1 MGNFG
6 KTKLI
11 IINKLADL
19 YTNGNKTG
27 AKKILKLIKE
37 NKEFREMY
45 VFYDEIEKMYFEDKS
60 LAESYVNTLIGILPE
75 KNNKLIKSGLVINE
89 EYSQP
94 TNPIYDLLDVLCES
108 ITLNNAKEI
117 TQTKNDL
124 VKHLTTPKE
133 QDSIIENYTMNEKL
147 LYAVLV
153 NNFNEKYLNELTEEQ
168 QTELQEILSI
178 DNETLSV
185 KINQLKEETLQKVN
199 TLLTESEGEVT
210 ERLNDVKSEVESITT
225 SKYNYFRLMEL
236 KNGLEI

>member
-117 TQTKNDL
+117 TQTKNDVFVFTSSGTGAMDAAL
-124 VKHLTTPKE
+124 
-133 QDSIIENYTMNEKL
+133 SN
-147 LYAVLV
+147 LV
-153 NNFNEKYLNELTEEQ
+153 NIGDKVLCCVIGNFGARWSKVAASRGAEVQKLEVELA
-168 QTELQEILSI
+168 L
-178 DNETLSV
+178 
-185 KINQLKEETLQKVN
+185 INQSQTA
-199 TLLTESEGEVT
+199 
-210 ERLNDVKSEVESITT
+210 
-225 SKYNYFRLMEL
+225 F
-236 KNGLEI
+236 

>member
-1 MGNFG
+1 
-6 KTKLI
+6 
-11 IINKLADL
+11 
-19 YTNGNKTG
+19 
-27 AKKILKLIKE
+27 
-37 NKEFREMY
+37 
-45 VFYDEIEKMYFEDKS
+45 
-60 LAESYVNTLIGILPE
+60 
-75 KNNKLIKSGLVINE
+75 
-89 EYSQP
+89 
-94 TNPIYDLLDVLCES
+94 
-108 ITLNNAKEI
+108 
-117 TQTKNDL
+117 
-124 VKHLTTPKE
+124 
-133 QDSIIENYTMNEKL
+133 MNEKL

-225 SKYNYFRLMEL
+225 SKYNYYRLMEL

>member
-1 MGNFG
+1 
-6 KTKLI
+6 
-11 IINKLADL
+11 
-19 YTNGNKTG
+19 
-27 AKKILKLIKE
+27 
-37 NKEFREMY
+37 MY
-45 VFYDEIEKMYFEDKS
+45 VFYDEIEKMHFEDKS

-225 SKYNYFRLMEL
+225 SKYNYYRLMEL